1 MDDVRLEYSQLRDS
15 WNVFVNGEWYY
26 EGTYEDA
33 CRVTDSFFYDDID
46 DEYYGDDGDEGYEP
60 WREECEQYER

>member
-1 MDDVRLEYSQLRDS
+1 MDDVRLEYSQLRGS

-33 CRVTDSFFYDDID
+33 TKVADSFFWD
-46 DEYYGDDGDEGYEP
+46 DEDEYVEEEYDYENN
-60 WREECEQYER
+60 